1 VASGLAPL
9 AAEEAVAEAFARAWA
24 SWPRVR
30 GLDQPRAWV
39 VRVAVNA
46 DVSWWRRR
54 RREVVFPDLP
64 DSPVE
69 VPSDTSDLIAAI
81 RSLPARQR
89 EVVVLRY
96 LLDLDTSTTARW
108 LGIAPGTVTAHL
120 HHALAA
126 LRAGLTMKELSR

>member
-1 VASGLAPL
+1 
-9 AAEEAVAEAFARAWA
+9 
-24 SWPRVR
+24 
-30 GLDQPRAWV
+30 V

-69 VPSDTSDLIAAI
+69 VPGDTSDLIAAI

-96 LLDLDTSTTARW
+96 LLDLDTTTTARW
-108 LGIAPGTVTAHL
+108 LDIAPGTVTAHL